1 MDLGKIEL
9 LSPAGNIDCFYAAM
23 AAGADAV
30 YAGGPRFGARAYAGN
45 FTEEE
50 FIEAIGYAHLFDK
63 KLYMTL
69 NTLMKEDELAEFC
82 DYFRPY
88 YEAGLDG
95 VIVQDIGL
103 IRLLRREFP
112 LLPVH
117 ASTQMALTG
126 VYGAKYLK
134 HMGAE
139 RIVPARELSLKEIK
153 KIHDNVDIEIEVF
166 IHGAMCYCYSG
177 MCLMSSFLGGRSGNR
192 GRCAGPCRQPYG
204 KDGKY
209 LLSMKDLCSI
219 ELLPE
224 IIDAGACSLKI
235 EGRMKSPEYVSGVTG
250 IYRKYLDQYYEK
262 GRDGFKVSK
271 KDLETLVNLYSRS
284 GLNTGYFKKHN
295 GYDMVTIER
304 GSYST
309 SKPKDFKIEKKQLG
323 IKGEIK
329 VHVGEPLELKAIYEN
344 FEVCLKGGLV
354 EEAAKQAMGEEAL
367 RKQLYK
373 TGNTDF
379 YFEDFVY
386 DIEGSAF
393 VPVKQLNELRRQV
406 LQILREEIL
415 SGYQRIM

>member
-1 MDLGKIEL
+1 MGKIEL
-9 LSPAGNIDCFYAAM
+9 LSPAGNLECFHAAI

-50 FIEAIGYAHLFDK
+50 FIEAIGYAHLFGK

-69 NTLMKEDELAEFC
+69 NTLMKEDELSEFVSF
-82 DYFRPY
+82 FRPY

-95 VIVQDIGL
+95 AIVQDIGL

-112 LLPVH
+112 DFPVH

-134 HMGAE
+134 HLGAE

-204 KDGKY
+204 KDGRY

-219 ELLPE
+219 ELLPK
-224 IIDAGACSLKI
+224 IIESGACSLKI
-235 EGRMKSPEYVSGVTG
+235 EGRMKSPEYVAGVTS
-250 IYRKYLDQYYEK
+250 IYRKYLDRYYAK
-262 GRDGFKVSK
+262 GTDGFKVEK
-271 KDLETLVNLYSRS
+271 KDLDTLVNLYSRS
-284 GLNTGYFKKHN
+284 GLNTGYFEKHN
-295 GYDMVTIER
+295 GYDMVTIQR
-304 GSYST
+304 GSYAT
-309 SKPKDFKIEKKQLG
+309 SLPADFKIEKKQLA
-323 IKGEIK
+323 IKGNIK
-329 VHVGEPLELKAIYEN
+329 VHVGEPLELTVRYRD
-344 FEVCLKGGLV
+344 FEVCLKGDTV
-354 EEAAKQAMGEEAL
+354 EEAEKQAMGEEAL
-367 RKQLYK
+367 KKQLYK

-393 VPVKQLNELRRQV
+393 VPVKQLNELRRKS
-406 LQILREEIL
+406 LQKLREEIL